1 MIGVGAIAKWLIA
14 RNPAMT
20 LAHAK
25 RLAKVGLIA
34 AAIVAAVGGFVVW
47 DYFDDKAAVEKADS
61 KRKIE
66 EARTAIESER
76 RANRGEQTRREA
88 READSANTTED
99 MKEAEDAD
107 PEAARAP
114 AGPVSRAAADRL
126 RKR

>member
-1 MIGVGAIAKWLIA
+1 VIGTIAGWLIA
-14 RNPAMT
+14 RNPALT

-25 RLAKVGLIA
+25 RLAKIGLIA
-34 AAIVAAVGGFVVW
+34 GAIVVAVGGFLIW

-61 KRKIE
+61 KRKLE
-66 EARTAIESER
+66 GANNALEGER
-76 RANRGEQTRREA
+76 RANRGEEARREA
-88 READSANTTED
+88 READRDTTTEE

>member
-1 MIGVGAIAKWLIA
+1 MIGTIAGWLIA

-61 KRKIE
+61 KRKLD
-66 EARTAIESER
+66 EAKDALEGER
-76 RANRGEQTRREA
+76 RANRGEEARRDA

-99 MKEAEDAD
+99 MKDAEDAD

>member
-1 MIGVGAIAKWLIA
+1 MIGTIAGWLIA
-14 RNPAMT
+14 RNPALT

-25 RLAKVGLIA
+25 RLAKAGLIA
-34 AAIVAAVGGFVVW
+34 GAIVAAVGGFLIW

-61 KRKIE
+61 KRKLE
-66 EARTAIESER
+66 EAEDALQGER
-76 RANRGEQTRREA
+76 RANRGEEARREA
-88 READSANTTED
+88 READSDTTTEE

-126 RKR
+126 RR